1 MSVPLSRK
9 CPRVTLLVAF
19 VVALVA
25 ATAAADAK
33 ATEVGTARTFGL
45 GVQLL
50 DPTALIGKTFL
61 DRYDAVDFGI
71 GFWGY
76 GSCYRSNGETYYCR
90 DSAANFSVHADYL
103 FEEPIVEREL
113 RLDWHV
119 GVGGRA
125 IFWGYANDNA
135 DRGTTLLARVPLGLD
150 LTFHRPEWLEVYL
163 EVAPALVVV
172 PPLGFTIDVG
182 LGVRAY
188 F

>member
-1 MSVPLSRK
+1 MTFLRFH
-9 CPRVTLLVAF
+9 PRPRP
-19 VVALVA
+19 VALFVA
-25 ATAAADAK
+25 LTALGLAGNAG

-45 GVQLL
+45 GVQLF
-50 DPTALIGKTFL
+50 DPTALIGKLFL
-61 DRYDAVDFGI
+61 DRYDAVDFGL

-76 GSCYRSNGETYYCR
+76 GTCYRSNGSTYYCG
-90 DSAANFSVHADYL
+90 DAAANFSLHADYL
-103 FEEPIVEREL
+103 SEEPLVQRRL

-125 IFWGYANDNA
+125 IFWGYANDNG
-135 DRGTTLLARVPLGLD
+135 DRGVTLLARVPLGLD
-150 LTFHRPEWLEVYL
+150 LTFPRPDWLEVYL
-163 EVAPALVVV
+163 EIAPALVVV

>member
-1 MSVPLSRK
+1 MKFLPFGKL
-9 CPRVTLLVAF
+9 PRR
-19 VVALVA
+19 VALVLMLA
-25 ATAAADAK
+25 ATVFSANAG

-45 GVQLL
+45 GVQLF
-50 DPTALIGKTFL
+50 DPTAIIGKLFL
-61 DRYDAVDFGI
+61 DRYDALDFGF

-76 GSCYRSNGETYYCR
+76 GTCYRGNGSTYYCGN
-90 DSAANFSVHADYL
+90 SATNFSLHVDYL
-103 FEEPIVEREL
+103 FEQPIVESKV

-125 IFWGYANDNA
+125 IFWGYADNNGDHGA
-135 DRGTTLLARVPLGLD
+135 TLLARVPLGLD
-150 LTFHRPEWLEVYL
+150 LTFRRPEWLEVYL
-163 EVAPALVVV
+163 EIAPALVVA